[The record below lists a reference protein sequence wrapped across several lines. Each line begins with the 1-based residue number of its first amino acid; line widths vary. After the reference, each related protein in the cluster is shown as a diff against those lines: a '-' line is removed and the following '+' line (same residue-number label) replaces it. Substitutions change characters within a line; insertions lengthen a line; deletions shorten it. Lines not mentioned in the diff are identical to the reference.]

1 MTITNAAQVMS
12 PVDNEELLA
21 SIRDEV
27 EEIFR
32 EVAVC
37 KLSELDELAVEDTIN
52 VVAILHAIRHGSYD
66 DKFSVILEQSN

>member
-21 SIRDEV
+21 SIREEV

>member
-12 PVDNEELLA
+12 PVDNEDLMA
-21 SIRDEV
+21 SIREEV

-52 VVAILHAIRHGSYD
+52 VVAILHAIRHGGYD
-66 DKFSVILEQSN
+66 EKFSVILEQSN

>member
-12 PVDNEELLA
+12 PVDNEDLMA
-21 SIRDEV
+21 SIREEV

-32 EVAVC
+32 GVAVC
-37 KLSELDELAVEDTIN
+37 KLSELDELAVEDAIN

>member
-1 MTITNAAQVMS
+1 MTITNAAKVMS
-12 PVDNEELLA
+12 PVDNEDLMA
-21 SIRDEV
+21 SIREEV

>member
-12 PVDNEELLA
+12 PVDNEDLMA
-21 SIRDEV
+21 SIREEV

>member
-66 DKFSVILEQSN
+66 DKFSIVIEQSN

>member
-1 MTITNAAQVMS
+1 MTITNASQVMS
-12 PVDNEELLA
+12 QVDNEDLMA
-21 SIRDEV
+21 SIREEV

-52 VVAILHAIRHGSYD
+52 VVAILHAIRHGNYD

>member
-12 PVDNEELLA
+12 PVDNEDLMA
-21 SIRDEV
+21 SIREEV

-32 EVAVC
+32 EVAVF
-37 KLSELDELAVEDTIN
+37 KLAEMEELAVEDTID

-66 DKFSVILEQSN
+66 DKFSIVIEQSN

>member
-12 PVDNEELLA
+12 PVDNEDLMA